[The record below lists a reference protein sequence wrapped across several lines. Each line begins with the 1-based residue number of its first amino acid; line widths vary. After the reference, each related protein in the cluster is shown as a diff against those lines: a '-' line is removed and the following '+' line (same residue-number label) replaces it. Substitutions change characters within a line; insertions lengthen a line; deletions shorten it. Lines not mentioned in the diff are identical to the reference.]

1 MGRKSQSKPTGAH
14 HPYQQPLVLWILPKC
29 PSATRPRAF
38 ARIKQPKRKE
48 SISALQLLSI
58 QLPAML
64 ASLSDTEHFSCLE
77 LFWFTLGIQ
86 NRSPT
91 ALAIFAHGY
100 LSKQLPCSTE
110 APS

>member
-1 MGRKSQSKPTGAH
+1 MPLCHKTTCLRKDKAA
-14 HPYQQPLVLWILPKC
+14 KE
-29 PSATRPRAF
+29 
-38 ARIKQPKRKE
+38 KR

-91 ALAIFAHGY
+91 ALAVFAHGY
-100 LSKQLPCSTE
+100 LSKQLPCSAE